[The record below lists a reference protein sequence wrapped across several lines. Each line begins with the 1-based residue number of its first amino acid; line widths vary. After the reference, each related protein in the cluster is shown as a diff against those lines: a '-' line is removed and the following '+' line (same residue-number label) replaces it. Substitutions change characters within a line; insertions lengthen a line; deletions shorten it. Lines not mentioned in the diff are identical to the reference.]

1 MIGLGSMKQSR
12 NLKSTHLSNF
22 TQLGANMTNIITIE
36 SIAKKQAL
44 IAKLD
49 EVIVMAVELND
60 LIDSNTKLME
70 QAFPEQMAA

>member
-1 MIGLGSMKQSR
+1 
-12 NLKSTHLSNF
+12 
-22 TQLGANMTNIITIE
+22 MTNIITIE

-60 LIDSNTKLME
+60 LIDMNTKLME
-70 QAFPEQMAA
+70 NAFPEQMAA